1 MERLVVEREAAT
13 TFDTAAWLVYP
24 SRAFVPRKVRA
35 MVRLPAGEIGEGL
48 RAPTIRPVD
57 LALDLPSMTDRSVA
71 DRRAYD
77 GKRYRAY
84 RLIWEILT

>member
-1 MERLVVEREAAT
+1 VA
-13 TFDTAAWLVYP
+13 
-24 SRAFVPRKVRA
+24 
-35 MVRLPAGEIGEGL
+35 RLPEPCFRAPKGQGDGGLSAGEIGEGL
-48 RAPTIRPVD
+48 RAPSIRPVY

-71 DRRAYD
+71 DRHASD